1 MASFP
6 ESNIY
11 MQCYT
16 LFSADLDLLIQ
27 IFFFYL
33 KCLRLIALFKISDQR
48 QIKRIYD
55 YTARPLSPII

>member
-27 IFFFYL
+27 IYF
-33 KCLRLIALFKISDQR
+33 LFKMSEINC
-48 QIKRIYD
+48 
-55 YTARPLSPII
+55 PF